1 MARVMEGRDV
11 ANARPRGARV
21 KGATRKDKDAAPTR
35 AVSAWLNRLI
45 ILAGS
50 IVVLAASLQAYI
62 TLQSLPVK
70 QISVTGKLEHTRK
83 DEIQQLI
90 QPALSGGFLNADLT
104 LIREQ
109 LQGLPWIYEVNVR
122 RRWPS
127 ALEIHVVEQ
136 LPIARWGELG
146 FLNHQA
152 QVFQTNRQG
161 NWDDLPLL
169 QGPEGT
175 ARVLMANYQR
185 LEEFLQPLRL
195 EVTELSLD
203 ERGQLEAVLQGDTRV
218 LLGQDEFVERVK
230 RLVSLYQGELAGRRA
245 EVARVDLRYES
256 GLAVVFRE
264 LETQVAG
271 VATES
276 IRTGE

>member
-1 MARVMEGRDV
+1 MASTG
-11 ANARPRGARV
+11 PRGARV
-21 KGATRKDKDAAPTR
+21 KGATRKVKQAAPTR
-35 AVSAWLNRLI
+35 SVSAWLNRLI

-50 IVVLAASLQAYI
+50 VVVLAAALQAYI

-90 QPALSGGFLNADLT
+90 QPALSGGFLNADLA

-136 LPIARWGELG
+136 LPIARWGEVG

-152 QVFQTNRQG
+152 QVFQTTREG

-175 ARVLMANYQR
+175 ARVLMASYQR
-185 LEEFLQPLRL
+185 LEEFLQPLRSGGHRI
-195 EVTELSLD
+195 VS
-203 ERGQLEAVLQGDTRV
+203 RCAGAIGGDC
-218 LLGQDEFVERVK
+218 
-230 RLVSLYQGELAGRRA
+230 
-245 EVARVDLRYES
+245 
-256 GLAVVFRE
+256 
-264 LETQVAG
+264 
-271 VATES
+271 
-276 IRTGE
+276 

>member
-1 MARVMEGRDV
+1 VARVMEGTDV
-11 ANARPRGARV
+11 ASTGPRGARV
-21 KGATRKDKDAAPTR
+21 KGATRKVKQAAPTR
-35 AVSAWLNRLI
+35 SVSAWLNRLI

-50 IVVLAASLQAYI
+50 VVVLAAALQAYI

-90 QPALSGGFLNADLT
+90 QPALSGGFLNADLA

-136 LPIARWGELG
+136 LPIARWGEVG

-152 QVFQTNRQG
+152 QVFQTTREG

-175 ARVLMANYQR
+175 ARVLMAGYQR

-203 ERGQLEAVLQGDTRV
+203 VRGQLEATLEGDTRV

-230 RLVSLYQGELAGRRA
+230 RLVALYQGELAGRRA

>member
-11 ANARPRGARV
+11 ASAAPRAVRA
-21 KGATRKDKDAAPTR
+21 KGATRKVADTPPTQ
-35 AVSAWLNRLI
+35 AISGWVNRLL
-45 ILAGS
+45 ILLGS
-50 IVVLAASLQAYI
+50 VAVLAAGVQAYLTLQA
-62 TLQSLPVK
+62 LPVT

-90 QPALSGGFLNADLT
+90 QPALDGGFLSADLA

-109 LQGLPWIYEVNVR
+109 LQSLPWIYEVNVR

-127 ALEIHVVEQ
+127 ALEVHVVEQ
-136 LPIARWGELG
+136 LPIARWGDAG

-152 QVFQTNRQG
+152 QVFQTSREG

-169 QGPEGT
+169 TGPEGT
-175 ARVLMANYQR
+175 ARTLMASYQR
-185 LEEFLQPLRL
+185 LEELLQPLRL

-203 ERGQLEAVLQGDTRV
+203 ERGQLEAILQGGTHV
-218 LLGQDEFVERVK
+218 LLGKEEFVERVK
-230 RLVSLYQGELAGRRA
+230 RLVALYQRELAGRRA

-256 GLAVVFRE
+256 GLAVVFKE
-264 LETQVAG
+264 VETQVAG
-271 VATES
+271 VASET

>member
-21 KGATRKDKDAAPTR
+21 KGATRKVKDAAPTR
-35 AVSAWLNRLI
+35 SVSAWLNRLI

-50 IVVLAASLQAYI
+50 VVVLAAALQAYI

-152 QVFQTNRQG
+152 QVFQTNREG

>member
-11 ANARPRGARV
+11 ANTGPRGARV
-21 KGATRKDKDAAPTR
+21 KGATRKVKDAAPTR
-35 AVSAWLNRLI
+35 SVSAWLNRLI

-50 IVVLAASLQAYI
+50 VVVLAAALQAYI
-62 TLQSLPVK
+62 TLQSLPVT

-90 QPALSGGFLNADLT
+90 QPALSGGFLKADLT

-127 ALEIHVVEQ
+127 ALDIHVVEQ
-136 LPIARWGELG
+136 LPIARWGEVG

-152 QVFQTNRQG
+152 QVFQTNREG

-203 ERGQLEAVLQGDTRV
+203 ERGQLEVVLQGDTRV
-218 LLGQDEFVERVK
+218 LLGRDEFVERVK
-230 RLVSLYQGELAGRRA
+230 RLVALYQGELAGRRA

>member
-1 MARVMEGRDV
+1 MARVMESREV
-11 ANARPRGARV
+11 ASTGPRGARV
-21 KGATRKDKDAAPTR
+21 KGATRKVKQAAPTR
-35 AVSAWLNRLI
+35 SVSAWLNRLI

-50 IVVLAASLQAYI
+50 VVVLAAALQAYI

-70 QISVTGKLEHTRK
+70 RISVTGKLEHTRK

-90 QPALSGGFLNADLT
+90 QPALSGGFLNADLA

-136 LPIARWGELG
+136 LPIARWGEVG

-152 QVFQTNRQG
+152 QVFQTTREG

-175 ARVLMANYQR
+175 ARVLMAGYQR

-203 ERGQLEAVLQGDTRV
+203 VRGQLEATLEGDTRV

-230 RLVSLYQGELAGRRA
+230 RLVALYQGELAGRRA

-271 VATES
+271 MATES

>member
-1 MARVMEGRDV
+1 MARVMEGR
-11 ANARPRGARV
+11 ALAHTGPRGARA
-21 KGATRKDKDAAPTR
+21 KGATRKVKDAAPTR
-35 AVSAWLNRLI
+35 SVSAWLNRLI

-50 IVVLAASLQAYI
+50 VVVLAAALQAYI
-62 TLQSLPVK
+62 TLQSLPVT

-90 QPALSGGFLNADLT
+90 QPALSGGFLNADLA
-104 LIREQ
+104 LIRGQ

-136 LPIARWGELG
+136 LPIARWGEMG
-146 FLNHQA
+146 FLNHEA
-152 QVFQTNRQG
+152 QVFQTNREG

-218 LLGQDEFVERVK
+218 LLGRDEFVERVK
-230 RLVSLYQGELAGRRA
+230 RLVSLYQGELAGRRV